1 MASRSER
8 LTKVREL
15 LSTREVHSQE
25 ELAAIL
31 LRAGIE
37 TTQATLSRDLRELAV
52 LKGSGGYRLPESLAG
67 GPRQEAG
74 GRETGGRAFV
84 GRDLGGREQRKLAA
98 GSVAPELQQA
108 VRMYCV
114 SARQAASIVVVRTG
128 PGQAGVMA
136 LAVDRL
142 LDRGSAVPAVLDGAV
157 GTVAGDDTVFIACVS
172 EAKAKRL
179 TTVVM
184 GSLGGPAA

>member
-1 MASRSER
+1 MASRLER

-67 GPRQEAG
+67 GLRPEASGREVG
-74 GRETGGRAFV
+74 GRDF
-84 GRDLGGREQRKLAA
+84 GGREQRKPAA

-142 LDRGSAVPAVLDGAV
+142 LDRGSAVPAVLEGAV

-184 GSLGGPAA
+184 GYLGGSAS

>member
-67 GPRQEAG
+67 GPRPDANGRDSG
-74 GRETGGRAFV
+74 GRE
-84 GRDLGGREQRKLAA
+84 LGGRESRKIAA

-136 LAVDRL
+136 LAIDRL

-157 GTVAGDDTVFIACVS
+157 GTVAGDDTVFIACAS

-179 TTVVM
+179 TSAVT
-184 GSLGGPAA
+184 GYLGVPAA

>member
-1 MASRSER
+1 M
-8 LTKVREL
+8 

-67 GPRQEAG
+67 GLRQEAG
-74 GRETGGRAFV
+74 GREFG

-142 LDRGSAVPAVLDGAV
+142 LDRGSAVPAVLEGAV

-184 GSLGGPAA
+184 GYLGGPAS